1 MSTPILSV
9 ENVMKRYGTK
19 KAVDNITF
27 SVNQPGIIGLIGAN
41 GSGKST
47 LLKLIAGL
55 LKTSTGTVQLLG
67 SNVSRKTTK
76 HCAYLSEDD
85 DLYPFYTVKDTLL
98 FYEKVFPDFERSKSE
113 NILNDINVSKGE
125 KIGHL
130 SKGNRARV
138 KIALALGRKVPCL
151 LLDEPLSGL
160 DPIVREDIIKAF
172 AKYADLEK
180 QLIILST
187 HEVEE
192 IEPLLDQVLFIKDGS
207 ILYFN
212 EVEKLREER
221 GQSVID
227 FMREVL
233 K

>member
-9 ENVMKRYGTK
+9 ENVTKRYGTK
-19 KAVDNITF
+19 KALDNITF

-55 LKTSTGTVQLLG
+55 LKTSTGTVQLIG
-67 SNVSRKTTK
+67 NNVSRKTTK

-113 NILNDINVSKGE
+113 NILNDINVSMEE

-212 EVEKLREER
+212 EVEQLREER

>member
-9 ENVMKRYGTK
+9 EHVMKRYGTK
-19 KAVDNITF
+19 KALEDITF
-27 SVNQPGIIGLIGAN
+27 TVQHPGIVGLIGAN

-55 LKTSTGTVQLLG
+55 VKPTTGSVQLLG
-67 SNVSRKTTK
+67 NTISRKTTK
-76 HCAYLSEDD
+76 HFAYLSEDD
-85 DLYPFYTVKDTLL
+85 DLYPFYTVKETLS
-98 FYEKVFPDFERSKSE
+98 FYERVFPDFDQVKAE
-113 NILNDINVSKGE
+113 NILDDIHVDKAT

-138 KIALALGRKVPCL
+138 KIALALGRQVPCL

-192 IEPLLDQVLFIKDGS
+192 IEALLDQVLFIRDGS
-207 ILYFN
+207 VVYFN
-212 EVEKLREER
+212 DVEKLREER

-227 FMREVL
+227 YMREVL

>member
-1 MSTPILSV
+1 MLTI
-9 ENVMKRYGTK
+9 ENVMKQYGTK
-19 KAVDNITF
+19 KALDNLTLSVDH
-27 SVNQPGIIGLIGAN
+27 PGIIGLIGAN

-55 LKTSTGTVQLLG
+55 LKPTTGTVQLLG
-67 SNVSRKTTK
+67 ETVSRQTTK
-76 HCAYLSEDD
+76 QCAYLSEDD
-85 DLYPFYTVKDTLL
+85 DLFPFYTVKETIL

-113 NILNDINVSKGE
+113 AILSDIHVEQNQKV
-125 KIGHL
+125 GHL

-138 KIALALGRKVPCL
+138 KIALSLGRNVPCL

-192 IEPLLDQVLFIKDGS
+192 IEPLLDKVLFIKNGS
-207 ILYFN
+207 IVYFN
-212 EVEKLREER
+212 DVEQLREER
-221 GQSVID
+221 QQSVID